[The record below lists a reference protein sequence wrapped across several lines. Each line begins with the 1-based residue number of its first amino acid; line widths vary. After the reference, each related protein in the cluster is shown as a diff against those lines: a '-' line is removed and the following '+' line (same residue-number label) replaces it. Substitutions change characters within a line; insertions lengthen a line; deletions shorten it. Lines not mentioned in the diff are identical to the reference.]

1 MHYIDIDGALY
12 AIQAD
17 RGTDIYKGEETHQI
31 IYENDKKIIYRVEV
45 EVIDPDAQKAVGKET
60 HDFIYENLNGK
71 WVFSKFY
78 LVR

>member
-1 MHYIDIDGALY
+1 MDIDGALY

-17 RGTDIYKGEETHQI
+17 RGTDINKGDETHQI

-45 EVIDPDAQKAVGKET
+45 EVIDPDTQKAVDKET